1 MSTTN
6 PTRLGIKRGD
16 SLVLDCQVLT
26 TDGVTPLDLT
36 GWLIRSQVR
45 NVKEG
50 LLADLTVT
58 ITGAE
63 EGRYSLAA
71 AASVTATWSPGP
83 AEMDIEY
90 EDPQGLVQS
99 TETLPVQ
106 IQRDVTR

>member
-1 MSTTN
+1 MTA
-6 PTRLGIKRGD
+6 TRLEIKRGD
-16 SLVLDCQVLT
+16 SLALDCQALT
-26 TDGVTPLDLT
+26 ADGVTPLDLT

-45 NVKEG
+45 NAREG

-58 ITGAE
+58 ITAAE
-63 EGRYSLAA
+63 EGRYHLAA
-71 AASVTATWSPGP
+71 AASVTATWTPGQ

-99 TETLPVQ
+99 TETLPLQ